1 MEDEALQ
8 SHGTAL
14 SDPLLS
20 PTQTSQ
26 RPLAEDKVP
35 SANLSQEGPE
45 ETEYI
50 FEPVVISDEDET
62 LDEHLELTEL
72 EAELQA
78 ALSEANPLRATSDV
92 AEKRKESSRGPMER
106 TSEDVNEL
114 DDYEQLMKDA
124 RKFKRERDDNDED
137 ISITSAR
144 VTEKH
149 EAIEDFIRSFLVSSQ
164 MHKTLSCF
172 QTEWYDAQL
181 QKSDRD
187 SATVAKR
194 EQWTVPHAFLVNQDL
209 KEQVVLL
216 EHEIRRQREIASKAF
231 HALLPSFFLA
241 RAVSYGREY
250 FDQFKK
256 ERDFHRMH
264 HRRLKQEKEKCTQE
278 IKKLKKKLEDMRPQ
292 IESLEGKY
300 KTSIR
305 EKMLVTLDRDR
316 LAAQI
321 ESVAQPPRDSPRAG
335 SPRRLR
341 SSNSRG
347 TGRLKTS
354 DGESEVGSPPGKG
367 SDQVSVPSESGKPK
381 QTKLDSEWPERRRV
395 NPYLTLDKGVGETGK
410 GEHSRPTQ
418 REPKGDSGAFLSS
431 AERPRDRLKCSR
443 EFDAHNAAVVSLAFH
458 PQVELLA
465 STSDDGTW
473 KLWQMPGT
481 HLVMSGEGHTDWVS
495 SASFHPYASVLVTAS
510 GDGTVKLWSIAE
522 EMCVH
527 TLTDHAKPVWDC
539 CFHDAGDFFATCS
552 ADHSIKCFDANSLRC
567 RESLRGHADS
577 VNAICFQAFTNCL
590 ASCST
595 DKMVKL
601 WDMRTASVV
610 RKLAGHAHSCNDVT
624 FNLQVRDKAANVV
637 ASCDA
642 GGVVHVWDLRKMEDV
657 LEISCGPNAA
667 NGCAFDITGKVLAV
681 GSSDGTVK
689 LLDIVKETLLQNV
702 DGHPNY
708 VLDVHFSPDASYLC
722 SACADGKV
730 RIWE

>member
-172 QTEWYDAQL
+172 QTEC
-181 QKSDRD
+181 
-187 SATVAKR
+187 
-194 EQWTVPHAFLVNQDL
+194 
-209 KEQVVLL
+209 
-216 EHEIRRQREIASKAF
+216 

-552 ADHSIKCFDANSLRC
+552 ADHSIKCFDANRC
-567 RESLRGHADS
+567 EEKGETERMKSIWGEG
-577 VNAICFQAFTNCL
+577 
-590 ASCST
+590 
-595 DKMVKL
+595 
-601 WDMRTASVV
+601 
-610 RKLAGHAHSCNDVT
+610 
-624 FNLQVRDKAANVV
+624 AAL
-637 ASCDA
+637 
-642 GGVVHVWDLRKMEDV
+642 GG
-657 LEISCGPNAA
+657 
-667 NGCAFDITGKVLAV
+667 
-681 GSSDGTVK
+681 
-689 LLDIVKETLLQNV
+689 
-702 DGHPNY
+702 
-708 VLDVHFSPDASYLC
+708 
-722 SACADGKV
+722 
-730 RIWE
+730 